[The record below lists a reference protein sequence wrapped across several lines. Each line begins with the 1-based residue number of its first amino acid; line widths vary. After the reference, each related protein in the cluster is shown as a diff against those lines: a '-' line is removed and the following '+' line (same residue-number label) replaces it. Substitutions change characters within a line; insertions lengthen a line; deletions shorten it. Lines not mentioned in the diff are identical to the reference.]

1 MTVYFEDVEVGE
13 VRRFGTY
20 EVTESEL
27 VEFAERYDPQPFHVD
42 PEVAEERWGGLIAS
56 GWHTAAMT
64 MRLLVDGLLS
74 TASTAGAKG
83 VDEVRWTRPVRPGD
97 VLSARTT
104 VVATE
109 LADAGDD
116 YGVVRFRVETLN
128 DDDEVVM
135 RFVSQSMFD
144 RRPDEA
150 DAGIDEADAGIDE
163 ADAGNDEADA
173 GNDETDAGR
182 DRED

>member
-20 EVTESEL
+20 EVTESE
-27 VEFAERYDPQPFHVD
+27 VIEFAERYDPQPFHVD
-42 PEVAEERWGGLIAS
+42 PDAAGERWGGLIAS
-56 GWHTAAMT
+56 GWHTASMT

-104 VVATE
+104 VLGKE
-109 LADAGDD
+109 LGDPDDD
-116 YGVVRFRVETLN
+116 YGDVRIRVETLD

-135 RFVSQSMFD
+135 RFRSRVMFD
-144 RRPDEA
+144 RRPDA
-150 DAGIDEADAGIDE
+150 DD
-163 ADAGNDEADA
+163 
-173 GNDETDAGR
+173 R
-182 DRED
+182 DRPADVGVRGGADEFESEPDSED